1 MNRRNF
7 LKFASVGALAAGT
20 TVSGT
25 ALAAAENK
33 PPIPGALGMLY
44 DSTLCIGC
52 QACVAECQ
60 RLNGNPANPAGEAT
74 WSNNDKLS
82 PYTNNIIQV

>member
-25 ALAAAENK
+25 ALAAAERMILATERHAV
-33 PPIPGALGMLY
+33 PDGLPAALAA
-44 DSTLCIGC
+44 S
-52 QACVAECQ
+52 
-60 RLNGNPANPAGEAT
+60 
-74 WSNNDKLS
+74 
-82 PYTNNIIQV
+82 